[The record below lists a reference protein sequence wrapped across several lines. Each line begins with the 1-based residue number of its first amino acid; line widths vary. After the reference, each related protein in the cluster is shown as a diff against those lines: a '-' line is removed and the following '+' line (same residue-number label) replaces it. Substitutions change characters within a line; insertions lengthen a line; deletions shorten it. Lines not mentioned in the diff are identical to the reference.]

1 MTEEAELHITAAQ
14 LGCSCLQQCLQVRPS
29 APPGFPE
36 ATLQLLHG
44 ALPTHAAHDMGKSDF
59 KVKRRGAWR
68 CGLCVFTPRSLEPII
83 VDSKRVLRPGD
94 SLGAERDSPL
104 ADARVAAVEGPL
116 A

>member
-14 LGCSCLQQCLQVRPS
+14 LGCSCLEQCLQVRPG

-59 KVKRRGAWR
+59 KSSGEVRRDAGICVKNLLNEYLGRGTR
-68 CGLCVFTPRSLEPII
+68 
-83 VDSKRVLRPGD
+83 
-94 SLGAERDSPL
+94 
-104 ADARVAAVEGPL
+104 
-116 A
+116 

>member
-14 LGCSCLQQCLQVRPS
+14 LGCSCLEQCLQVRPG

-44 ALPTHAAHDMGKSDF
+44 ALPTHAAHDMGKSDS

-68 CGLCVFTPRSLEPII
+68 CGHFRLRSPII
-83 VDSKRVLRPGD
+83 VDSKRVLRPVD